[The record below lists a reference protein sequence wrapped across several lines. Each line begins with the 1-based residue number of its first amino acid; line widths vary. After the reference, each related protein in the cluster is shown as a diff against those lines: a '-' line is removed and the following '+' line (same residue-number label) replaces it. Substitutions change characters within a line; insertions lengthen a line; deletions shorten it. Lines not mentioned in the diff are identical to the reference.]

1 MSSQELRAGQLLTTF
16 GPGALVDFVD
26 ESVIIAGLKFWRY
39 DPTEEIPTIQEPRLA
54 SLLRQKLKR
63 PYIELR
69 LPPIKTE
76 SFAESR
82 SYVKG
87 FQFPEWLQVQHAF
100 PSPNHTGALRRRLV
114 HKKELDP
121 AGKYVDERGKKY
133 NVVALRFVQACAHGH
148 ISDIDWNYVV
158 HRGRECSRRA
168 FWLEEGSTSS
178 GLASIKIGCECGMEV
193 NLSDLFKDGSLLGPC
208 TGARPWL
215 GFGTKERCGERN
227 KAVVRNASNVY
238 YPQLL
243 TVISIPEAIDPVWAG
258 VNAQWGILQAV
269 SDTISLASF
278 LGIPQVHRELGAYP
292 LDEIFAAIQA
302 KKKGEEPVR
311 EENIKEI
318 EFHSFSC
325 APQELVSE
333 IPGGDYFAREIVE
346 KAHSLD
352 HNRSLISKI
361 VAVHKLR
368 EVSAL
373 YGFTRLEP
381 IAKGFDGEPD
391 PGADLDVQLAKI
403 GIDENWLPAIENRG
417 EGLFLQFDPT
427 EIGLWK
433 DREAVKNY
441 ENELR
446 EAFMQSPI
454 GQGAQIPFPGAEYY
468 LAHSLCHL
476 LMNTLTLECGY
487 PSSSLKERVYLCE
500 EGLGFLIYTASPD
513 ADGTLGG
520 LVQQGKK
527 LSRFL
532 AQAIDA
538 ARLCSNDPLCA
549 SHKPSDPD
557 GRYLSGAACHS
568 CLHVPETACE
578 QWNQFL
584 DRNLV
589 VETLER
595 KGTAYFS

>member
-1 MSSQELRAGQLLTTF
+1 MSSQELRAGQLLTTY

-39 DPTEEIPTIQEPRLA
+39 DPDEGIPAIQEPRLA

-63 PYIELR
+63 SYIELR

-76 SFAESR
+76 SFAESK

-100 PSPNHTGALRRRLV
+100 ASPNRPGALRRRLV
-114 HKKELDP
+114 HKKELDA
-121 AGKYVDERGKKY
+121 AGKYIDENGKKY
-133 NVVALRFVQACAHGH
+133 AVVALRFVQACAHGH

-158 HRGRECSRRA
+158 HRGHECKRRA

-178 GLASIKIGCECGMEV
+178 GLASIKVGCECGKEV
-193 NLSDLFKDGSLLGPC
+193 NMSDLFKDGSLLGSC
-208 TGARPWL
+208 SGARPWL
-215 GFGTKERCGERN
+215 GYGTREQCAERN
-227 KAVVRNASNVY
+227 KAVVRSASNVY

-243 TVISIPEAIDPVWAG
+243 TVISIPEAVDPVWAG
-258 VNAQWGILQAV
+258 VNAQWAILQAV
-269 SDTISLASF
+269 TDEASLSFF
-278 LGIPQVHRELGAYP
+278 LGIPQVQRELGAYP
-292 LDEIFAAIQA
+292 RAAIFQAIQA
-302 KKKGEEPVR
+302 KKRGEEPVH
-311 EENIKEI
+311 EENIKEV
-318 EFHSFSC
+318 EFHSFAS
-325 APQELVSE
+325 APSELSSE
-333 IPGGDYFAREIVE
+333 IPSGDYFAREIVIHGA
-346 KAHSLD
+346 AHN
-352 HNRSLISKI
+352 HNRSLLSK
-361 VAVHKLR
+361 VVTVHKLR

-391 PGADLDVQLAKI
+391 PGADLDIQVAKI

-417 EGLFLQFDPT
+417 EGLFIQFDPAKIR
-427 EIGLWK
+427 EWK
-433 DREAVKNY
+433 GRAEVLAY

-446 EAFMQSPI
+446 EAFAQSPV
-454 GQGAQIPFPGAEYY
+454 GKNAQIPFPGAEYY

-513 ADGTLGG
+513 AEGTLGG
-520 LVQQGKK
+520 LVLQGKK
-527 LSRFL
+527 ISRFL
-532 AQAIDA
+532 DQAVDG

-549 SHKPSDPD
+549 NHKPSDPD
-557 GRYLSGAACHS
+557 GRYLSGASCHS

-595 KGTAYFS
+595 KGTAFFS